1 MSDST
6 YTSNIIG
13 SEISWTEGR
22 NAQER
27 TIKEKVYFSNKYTYD
42 DNTKEVK
49 TIEIVV
55 YDNAKG
61 ENPVVV
67 GEMVNGKFKPNN
79 NAKDVQFSTR
89 GKNNDR
95 SWNKLTN
102 EMKNDLNKSSKEIS
116 NSNEVKDALGVNK
129 DTERLDKYNEA
140 IGDKNKSTEDV
151 TGEVDAKTK
160 EEADKVKKFLRN
172 KDNRKFR
179 KEYGNYF
186 YPITIESNTQD
197 RVKISVIDFKPIDI
211 TDNET
216 VFDLSDSR
224 DTEEIIRG
232 SATLPIPDGVSDQN
246 AVDFGNGT
254 LNPLQVAGA
263 TSALNGLLGGV
274 GAAGQ
279 NLGAIARQTLGNEQ
293 TVGAVSSILTSL
305 ALNINPNELVSR
317 TSGAIFNNNL
327 SLLFKGPTLRPF
339 AFNFVISPRGEKESI
354 QVMKIIRM
362 FKQASAVQRTTNG
375 LFLGSPH
382 IFKIEFL
389 AGKTGTHK
397 FLPRIKDCALLSFRV
412 NYMPTNSYMTYENS
426 SMVAYGLQFNFKEID
441 PIFNDDYDELD
452 ITDFDEP
459 IISDDEGSIT
469 FFKQETDS
477 GGIGF

>member
-13 SEISWTEGR
+13 SEISWKEGR

-61 ENPVVV
+61 ENAVVV
-67 GEMVNGKFKPNN
+67 GEMKNGKFKPND
-79 NAKDVQFSTR
+79 NAKDVQFSTK

-102 EMKNDLNKSSKEIS
+102 DMKVDLNKSSKEIS

-129 DTERLDKYNEA
+129 DTERLNKYNNA

-186 YPITIESNTQD
+186 YPITIEANTQD
-197 RVKISVIDFKPIDI
+197 RVKISVVDFKPIDI

-274 GAAGQ
+274 GLAGQ
-279 NLGAIARQTLGNEQ
+279 NLGEIARQTLKNEQ

-339 AFNFVISPRGEKESI
+339 AFNFVISPRSEKESI

-441 PIFNDDYDELD
+441 PIFNDDYDEVD
-452 ITDFDEP
+452 DFDEP
-459 IISDDEGSIT
+459 RISDDGGSIA
-469 FFKQETDS
+469 FFEEDS

>member
-13 SEISWTEGR
+13 SEISWKEGR
-22 NAQER
+22 NAQEK
-27 TIKEKVYFSNKYTYD
+27 TIKQKVYFSNKYTYD

-61 ENPVVV
+61 ENAVVV
-67 GEMVNGKFKPNN
+67 GEMKNGKFKPNN
-79 NAKDVQFSTR
+79 NAKNVQFSTK

-102 EMKNDLNKSSKEIS
+102 DMKVDLNKSSKEIS

-129 DTERLDKYNEA
+129 DTERLDKYNKA

-274 GAAGQ
+274 GLAGQ
-279 NLGAIARQTLGNEQ
+279 NLGAIARQTLKNEQ

-339 AFNFVISPRGEKESI
+339 AFNFVISPRSEKESI

-469 FFKQETDS
+469 FFEQETDS